1 MQASCLSSIA
11 GNFSHF
17 ACDLRHMFR
26 AELSHRIAQPLDV
39 QQMSKHS
46 MPKVF
51 LARSVGL
58 CVDQWMRSTLREA
71 ENHTKPKKDASVR
84 FLSTLCQ

>member
-1 MQASCLSSIA
+1 
-11 GNFSHF
+11 
-17 ACDLRHMFR
+17 MFR

-51 LARSVGL
+51 LARSVSL

-71 ENHTKPKKDASVR
+71 ENHTKPKKKTQASI
-84 FLSTLCQ
+84 F